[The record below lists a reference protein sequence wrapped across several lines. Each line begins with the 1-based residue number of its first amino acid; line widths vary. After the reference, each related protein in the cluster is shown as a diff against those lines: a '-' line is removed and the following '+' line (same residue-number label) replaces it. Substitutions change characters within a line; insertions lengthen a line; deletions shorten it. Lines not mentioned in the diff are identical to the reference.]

1 MNDDDLMTAVRDRFA
16 AVRMDTP
23 AEMIMARGSSLRRRR
38 GGRLAAGALAVSLGA
53 GLSVPALTAGTAAPA
68 QRATLAAWT
77 VHKHHDG
84 SIGVTIRRW
93 QRIGALEVKLGALGA
108 PVIIVAGQ
116 ARPGHGCAVLWI
128 RPAAFQIRVA
138 RAPHAVA
145 FEVMPGKIPPHAVLW
160 IAVPRADA
168 LVPGAVRPASVRPA
182 AVGHERPR
190 PGAVQRVRPGQREP
204 GALAF
209 AVASAMSCKP
219 LTPVTH
225 AH

>member
-23 AEMIMARGSSLRRRR
+23 AEKIMARGSSLRRRR

-93 QRIGALEVKLGALGA
+93 QNIGALQVRLGALGA
-108 PVIIVAGQ
+108 PVIIAGERT
-116 ARPGHGCAVLWI
+116 RPGRGCVLIWA
-128 RPAAFQIRVA
+128 RPAAFQVRFA
-138 RAPHAVA
+138 GSRHAVA
-145 FEVMPGKIPPHAVLW
+145 FELRPGKIPPHAVLW
-160 IAVPRADA
+160 IALPRPGE
-168 LVPGAVRPASVRPA
+168 VRPGAVRPGEVRR
-182 AVGHERPR
+182 ER
-190 PGAVQRVRPGQREP
+190 AGQREP
-204 GALAF
+204 GALEFVIAG
-209 AVASAMSCKP
+209 ASAMSCP